1 MAAKVWLEG
10 VKRDTIESG
19 IELRCRKLQNV
30 KE

>member
-1 MAAKVWLEG
+1 MAAIIWLEG

-19 IELRCRKLQNV
+19 IELGCRQLQNK